1 MNPYSTR
8 THLSLITILVLAGF
22 AGTLGNYFVADD
34 LWQVHYFS
42 QILDG
47 QWHLFWRNFTGS
59 FIELPGAEFYRP
71 VLGITYL
78 IDCALSSANPIGWHL
93 TSVCLYL
100 GVCYLLYFVVREFTN
115 YDEDDS
121 QSVGVSLIALFTAC
135 LFAATPLHCEAVS
148 WISGRADVL
157 AGFFYLGSIYLF
169 LSSRKRDASDKTRW
183 IRYLGSLAA
192 YVLALGSKEIAICL
206 PAVILFSPLVTGEKP
221 GKTMVLSLPYLTLS
235 ALYLLLRLAVFGT
248 ILGGYQ
254 GGFGRAKS
262 QYIIQQWLDPQI
274 WMRLPFPVNIAATG
288 PVLHPFLIIAG
299 CLAVCLLLFLVRVV
313 MRSLEW
319 TRYLFVLAWLLSTL
333 VPLLGIWGIDPMLH
347 NSRLVFFLTMPL
359 AALFP
364 LVLLQPDRL
373 AQPGEQAHPDS
384 RSLRKNAL
392 RAVSVVSVIALGLLT
407 GVYLW
412 LSLGVNRLWCEA
424 GHTVSTV
431 RKHCETLALELP
443 AGRTAI
449 ILGIPEDNEGAFQ
462 ILNGS
467 TFHHLLSPPLTKTD
481 LSSKLLTF
489 KPFVFGPETQINPS
503 RLKNLL
509 SGENP
514 PAIYVWD
521 RDSEALAPLPFLSR
535 GTGEPIRIAFGE
547 ISDKAGASQSGVP
560 ASPIGRIDGRTRD
573 DGVLELSRV
582 ARGSGLEIT
591 DLSICPL
598 DIDYIE
604 FEMRVTQN
612 EKDLFFRQLTPVIAR
627 WNHRERNSAIGA
639 IPSNRAR
646 AYPVRIGLSQY
657 WRWYQEPLIRK
668 LEILFGSAE
677 QIELADMRLLPSR
690 TLVPR
695 LDVEGNEPRPTGEF
709 VVKDDNLTLSWDTTA
724 IESSAGI
731 LMETSQPNFFFDAQA
746 RKVDLLESTT
756 IQQAEGRRTI
766 STSGVPEGSYLQVR
780 IHALGKNGKPLGEFS
795 DPVTVFV
802 NRGRPS
808 TYIF

>member
-1 MNPYSTR
+1 LNPYSTR
-8 THLSLITILVLAGF
+8 THLSLITVMVLGAY
-22 AGTLGNYFVADD
+22 AGTLSNYFVADD

-93 TSVCLYL
+93 TSVGLYL
-100 GVCYLLYFVVREFTN
+100 AVCYLLYFVVREFTN
-115 YDEDDS
+115 NHEDDN
-121 QSVGVSLIALFTAC
+121 QSDGVSLIALFTTC

-157 AGFFYLGSIYLF
+157 AGFFYLGSIFLF
-169 LSSRKRDASDKTRW
+169 FSSRKKDASVRTRTMK
-183 IRYLGSLAA
+183 YLGSLAA

-206 PAVILFSPLVTGEKP
+206 PAVIILSPLVTREKP
-221 GKTMVLSLPYLTLS
+221 GKTLVLCLPYLVIS

-262 QYIIQQWLDPQI
+262 QYIVQQWLDPQI

-288 PVLHPFLIIAG
+288 PVLFPFLIIGG
-299 CLAVCLLLFLVRVV
+299 CLAICLLLVLARAA

-319 TRYLFVLAWLLSTL
+319 SRYVFVLAWLFSTL

-364 LVLLQPDRL
+364 LVLLQPDRQ
-373 AQPGEQAHPDS
+373 AQTDS
-384 RSLRKNAL
+384 RSLRKNVL
-392 RAVSVVSVIALGLLT
+392 RAVSVVSVLAFVLLT
-407 GVYLW
+407 GTYFW
-412 LSLGVNRLWCEA
+412 LSVGVNRLWCEA
-424 GHTVSTV
+424 GHTVSAV

-443 AGRTAI
+443 QGKTAI
-449 ILGIPEDNEGAFQ
+449 ILGIPEDNEGAFE

-467 TFHHLLSPPLTKTD
+467 TFHHLLSPPLTKPD

-503 RLKNLL
+503 RLKNILA
-509 SGENP
+509 GDNP

-521 RDSEALAPLPFLSR
+521 RDSEALAPLPFQSR
-535 GTGEPIRIAFGE
+535 DTGEPIGIALGE
-547 ISDKAGASQSGVP
+547 IQDITCGSPARVP
-560 ASPIGRIDGRTRD
+560 ASPIGRIDARTRD
-573 DGVLELSRV
+573 NGVLELSRV

-604 FEMRVTQN
+604 FEMRATQN
-612 EKDLFFRQLTPVIAR
+612 EKNSFFRQLTPVIAR

-639 IPSNRAR
+639 IPSNRQR

-657 WRWYQEPLIRK
+657 WRWYQEPLVKK
-668 LEILFGSAE
+668 LEILFGAAE
-677 QIELADMRLLPSR
+677 QIELANMRLLSAR
-690 TLVPR
+690 DLVPR
-695 LDVEGNEPRPTGEF
+695 LDVEGEEPRPTGEF
-709 VVKDDNLTLSWDTTA
+709 VVKDDNLTLSWDTRA

-746 RKVDLLESTT
+746 RRVDLLESTT
-756 IQQAEGRRTI
+756 IHGSEGRRTI
-766 STSGVPEGSYLQVR
+766 STRDVPEGSYLQVR
-780 IHALGKNGKPLGEFS
+780 IHALGENGKPLGEFS
-795 DPVTVFV
+795 DPVTVFI